1 MIQLKEIDFVEFEKD
16 VYQYYVELF
25 AEEERQPLP
34 LLSKLFEEGTLK
46 FVKIMDEEK
55 NVGFLIYVT
64 TLNNP
69 YVWLDYFA
77 IYKEFQ
83 NRKYGTEAIK
93 IFKTFFKEYDG
104 IYGEIETLGYG
115 ATEEENK
122 IREKRLSFWKNL
134 GFELLNIDMNL
145 FDVVYSACVLKLSD
159 VKRENTEIVE
169 FGFGLYEVVMSKIE
183 IEKNCFVVNVA
194 SMN

>member
-169 FGFGLYEVVMSKIE
+169 FGFGLYEVVMSKTE

>member
-1 MIQLKEIDFVEFEKD
+1 MIELKEIDFGEFEKD
-16 VYQYYVELF
+16 VYLYYVELF
-25 AEEERQPLP
+25 AEEERQPL
-34 LLSKLFEEGTLK
+34 LLLKKLFEEGTLK

-83 NRKYGTEAIK
+83 NKQYGTEAIK

-115 ATEEENK
+115 ETEEENK

-145 FDVVYSACVLKLSD
+145 FEVVYSACVLKLND

-169 FGFGLYEVVMSKIE
+169 YGFQLYEAIMGKEVV
-183 IEKNCFVVNVA
+183 EKRCFVIEN
-194 SMN
+194 

>member
-1 MIQLKEIDFVEFEKD
+1 MELKEIDFGEFEKD

-34 LLSKLFEEGTLK
+34 LLKKLFEEGTLK

-83 NRKYGTEAIK
+83 NKQYGTEAIK

-115 ATEEENK
+115 ETEEENK

-145 FDVVYSACVLKLSD
+145 FEVVYSACVLTFND
-159 VKRENTEIVE
+159 VKRENKEIVDY
-169 FGFGLYEVVMSKIE
+169 GFGLYEVVMGKEE
-183 IEKNCFVVNVA
+183 IEKRCFVIEN
-194 SMN
+194 